1 MSGIWGE
8 TDPERVVEL
17 RKQMRAEERELKE
30 LAKELA
36 SEDRTQFPVN
46 VNTATAEQLKKIKGI
61 GPAYSEYIIEH
72 RPYRQLDDLYEIKS
86 IPSNTVKR
94 TIPFLEIG
102 SGKDS

>member
-17 RKQMRAEERELKE
+17 RKQMREEERELKE

-36 SEDRTQFPVN
+36 PADRPQFPIN
-46 VNTATAEQLKKIKGI
+46 VNTATAEQLKEIKCI
-61 GPAYSEYIIEH
+61 GPAYSERIIEH
-72 RPYRQLDDLYEIKS
+72 RPYLQLDDPYEIES

-102 SGKDS
+102 SEKDI